1 MGDVTAPRQRKW
13 RPQLTRQEQRVGW
26 VFFALYLFAL
36 PFFVGG
42 VIRILDERLQ
52 LLFTPAQSNMVYYT
66 IILLLLIAV
75 FWDFLRN
82 AAVILKDNLRPS
94 VFAFGAGFFAGL
106 ILTCLAGCIPLPVA
120 SPVPFDY
127 KEQFALAPGPTWAVV
142 ALLRPAVEEILYRG
156 LLFSSLRKK
165 SRPLAYLASA
175 GLFALASVWQFAFP
189 AGGPVYLLL
198 FLQYLPLGAVLSW
211 SYDISGSVYVP
222 MVLRMALQAMFLILA
237 LQF

>member
-1 MGDVTAPRQRKW
+1 MGDVTPPRQRKW
-13 RPQLTRQEQRVGW
+13 RPQLTRQERRVGW
-26 VFFALYLFAL
+26 AFFVLYLFAL

-42 VIRILDERLQ
+42 VVRILDERLQ

-66 IILLLLIAV
+66 IILLLLIAA

-82 AAVILKDNLRPS
+82 AGVILKDNLRPS
-94 VFAFGAGFFAGL
+94 LFAFGAGFFAGL
-106 ILTCLAGCIPLPVA
+106 VLTCLAGCIPLPVTN
-120 SPVPFDY
+120 PVSFDY
-127 KEQFALAPGPTWAVV
+127 KEQFALAAGPTWAVV
-142 ALLRPAVEEILYRG
+142 VLLRPAVEEILYRG

-165 SRPLAYLASA
+165 NRPLAYLASA

-189 AGGPVYLLL
+189 AGGAAYLLL
-198 FLQYLPLGAVLSW
+198 LLQYLPLGAVLSW

-222 MVLRMALQAMFLILA
+222 MVLRMALQAMFLIFA

>member
-1 MGDVTAPRQRKW
+1 MGDVTPRRQRKW
-13 RPQLTRQEQRVGW
+13 RPQLTDQERRVGW
-26 VFFALYLFAL
+26 AFFALYLFAL
-36 PFFVGG
+36 PFLVGG
-42 VIRILDERLQ
+42 VVRVLDERLQ

-94 VFAFGAGFFAGL
+94 LFAFGAGFFAGL
-106 ILTCLAGCIPLPVA
+106 ILTCLAGCVPLPVTNPA
-120 SPVPFDY
+120 PLDY
-127 KEQFALAPGPTWAVV
+127 KEQFALAAGPTWAVV

-165 SRPLAYLASA
+165 SRLLAYLASA

-198 FLQYLPLGAVLSW
+198 CLEYLPLGAALCW
-211 SYDISGSVYVP
+211 SYDVSGSVYVP
-222 MVLRMALQAMFLILA
+222 MVLRMALQAVFLMLA
-237 LQF
+237 LRF